1 MTVAEAGRMGGEK
14 TFEAHGSEFYS
25 KIGSKGGQKV
35 RKLIAEGKERRN
47 PVPLFYF
54 FSLTRHGCGGE
65 GQRVEKRLK

>member
-35 RKLIAEGKERRN
+35 RKLIAEGKER
-47 PVPLFYF
+47 
-54 FSLTRHGCGGE
+54 E
-65 GQRVEKRLK
+65 EIW